1 MTKKLYIIILFLLIS
16 LFAFGQ
22 QVGMYSHAFFKPMIY
37 NPAFTGNEDNTN
49 AMLLSKAQWTGFK
62 NAPQLNIFTLDGSL
76 LAKKAGIGLILL
88 SERKGITNRIGG
100 YLNYSYRLKI
110 SDDANLRFGVA
121 AGVIDQT
128 IDYSKVLVED
138 VSDPFLFGDSQRKT
152 FIDANAGLAFFWKG
166 LELGVSVP
174 QLLGNKV
181 QYVDNIS
188 TRSKYSL
195 VRHILGSLKYK
206 IALSEE
212 KGIYVSP
219 QALVRYV
226 SGTPF
231 QYDATVN
238 LEWQDKFWIG
248 ATYKSDYAVA
258 AHAGICLHKQL
269 YVGYA
274 YDIILGDL
282 SKYSGMSHELMIN
295 FKFGKNKKEEEPE
308 QTKNN
313 AATTDAL
320 SKRLDSLQAVVTED
334 QNKINED
341 RSKIK
346 ELNDKIQQQ
355 AKTIEAQ
362 AQKQAEMVNSAPVQ
376 NNNVPAENNTN
387 TNTTTPT
394 SNNNNNNTNTN
405 SNTPTSGQKN
415 ENLNVAAVEKNTNK
429 EMNNGIWY
437 VMNSVKDFKDA
448 NNRTPQKGFYV
459 IAGTFTYRD
468 FAEAEIPRLK
478 SKGYPNSNRI
488 FSESKQ
494 YNYVFIYRSATKAEA
509 GKKAEAAKS
518 AGIKDAWVLELN
530 E

>member
-1 MTKKLYIIILFLLIS
+1 MMKRLYTSVLFLLFG
-16 LFAFGQ
+16 LFAFSQ
-22 QVGMYSHAFFKPMIY
+22 QIGMYSHAFFKPMVY
-37 NPAFTGNEDNTN
+37 NPAFTGSDEHTN

-62 NAPQLNIFTLDGSL
+62 NAPQLNIFTLDGNIL
-76 LAKKAGIGLILL
+76 VKKAGLGLMLI
-88 SERKGITNRIGG
+88 SDRKGITNRIGG
-100 YLNYSYRLKI
+100 YLNYSYRLNI
-110 SDDANLRFGVA
+110 SEDANLRFGMA

-128 IDYSKVLVED
+128 IDYSKALVQD
-138 VSDPFLFGDSQRKT
+138 VSDPFLFGDAQRKT

-166 LELGVSVP
+166 LELGVAVP

-188 TRSKYSL
+188 TRAKYAL

-206 IALSEE
+206 IAISEE

-231 QYDATVN
+231 QYDGTVN

-248 ATYKSDYAVA
+248 ATYKSEYAIA
-258 AHAGICLHKQL
+258 AHAGVCLHKQL

-282 SKYSGMSHELMIN
+282 SKYSGMSHEIMIN
-295 FKFGKNKKEEEPE
+295 FKFGKNKKDDQPE
-308 QTKNN
+308 QVKENV
-313 AATTDAL
+313 AATDAL
-320 SKRLDSLQAVVTED
+320 AKRLDSLQLVVAED

-341 RSKIK
+341 RNKIK
-346 ELNDKIQQQ
+346 ELNEKVQQQ
-355 AKTIEAQ
+355 AHTIEAQ
-362 AQKQAEMVNSAPVQ
+362 AQKQKQQETVTPIQ
-376 NNNVPAENNTN
+376 NNSVPAETNTTPTNSNNSNSTN
-387 TNTTTPT
+387 TNAG
-394 SNNNNNNTNTN
+394 S
-405 SNTPTSGQKN
+405 SEQKN
-415 ENLNVAAVEKNTNK
+415 ENLNIAAVEKNTNK
-429 EMNNGIWY
+429 ELNNGIWY
-437 VMNSVKDFKDA
+437 VMNNVKDFKDA
-448 NNRTPQKGFYV
+448 NNRIPQKGFYV

-478 SKGYPNSNRI
+478 SKGYPNANRI

-494 YNYVFIYRSATKAEA
+494 YNYVFIYKSATKAEA

-518 AGIKDAWVLELN
+518 AGIKDAWVLELD